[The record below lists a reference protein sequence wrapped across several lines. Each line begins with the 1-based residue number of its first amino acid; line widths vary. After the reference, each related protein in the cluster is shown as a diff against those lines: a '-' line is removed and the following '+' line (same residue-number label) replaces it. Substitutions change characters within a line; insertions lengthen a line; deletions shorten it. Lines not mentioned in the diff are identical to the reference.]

1 MNIKKLTFLGFYFFT
16 LLLGQEMNLTKKQY
30 YDLYIAKPG
39 FNDRTPKILGAQD
52 RKRSVLDK
60 GNVVLRLSNAA
71 IYGYDPW
78 GLCHEFP
85 AGSMIMDGCCTY
97 YWTAG
102 PIVGALK
109 GGVPSVSVGTKYSA
123 RDHDEEF
130 EPLPNY
136 DAGYVDTDANIGV
149 AFSDIPES

>member
-1 MNIKKLTFLGFYFFT
+1 MRKFT
-16 LLLGQEMNLTKKQY
+16 LTLGILVHSGIFGQTEDLTKLEY
-30 YDLYIAKPG
+30 YELYIANPQTQT
-39 FNDRTPKILGAQD
+39 RAPKVFSAQD

-85 AGSMIMDGCCTY
+85 AGSMLMDGCCTY

-102 PIVGALK
+102 PIAGALK
-109 GGVPSVSVGTKYSA
+109 NGVPTVSVGTKYSA

-130 EPLPNY
+130 EPLP
-136 DAGYVDTDANIGV
+136 A
-149 AFSDIPES
+149 

>member
-1 MNIKKLTFLGFYFFT
+1 MKLKFILFYFISFSFVF
-16 LLLGQEMNLTKKQY
+16 GQGQGLQLTKKQY
-30 YDLYIAKPG
+30 YDLYLAKDG
-39 FNDRTPKILGAQD
+39 KSKSLAKIMGAQD

-78 GLCHEFP
+78 GLSHEFP
-85 AGSMIMDGCCTY
+85 AGSMIKDGCCTY

-109 GGVPSVSVGTKYSA
+109 NGIPSVSVGTKYSA

-130 EPLPNY
+130 EPLANY
-136 DAGYVDTDANIGV
+136 DAG
-149 AFSDIPES
+149 